1 MSGITVCRTIA
12 ELRGTLSDAP
22 VGSLGLVPTMGALHH
37 GHGTLIRQALR
48 DNDRVAVSVFVNP
61 LQFSRNGDCEDYRL
75 YPRQPEADLAFLSDL
90 GAHIVFMPSVEEM
103 YPAGEP
109 LLWVRTGAMGSVL
122 EGASRPGHFDGVA
135 TVVSKLFHLIRP
147 TRAYF
152 GSKDAQQV
160 AIVRRLVR
168 DLNFP
173 VDIAEVPIARAEDG
187 LAESSRNQRLSPQA
201 RRHALALP
209 RTLFGLQERAA
220 ARLPLNLD
228 RARQDLGNS
237 PGVDLDYLA
246 VVDPGTLEPLNGTA
260 LSAPLAAPALAL
272 VAATVGGVRLI
283 DNATLSTPA

>member
-1 MSGITVCRTIA
+1 MTITVCRTTA
-12 ELRGTLSDAP
+12 ELRDTLEAAP
-22 VGSLGLVPTMGALHH
+22 TDSLGLVPTMGALHQ

-75 YPRQPEADLAFLSDL
+75 YPRQPEADVAFLDGL
-90 GAHIVFMPSVEEM
+90 GAHVVFMPDVAEM
-103 YPAGEP
+103 YPEGEP

-135 TVVSKLFHLIRP
+135 TVVSKLFHLVRP

-173 VDIAEVPIARAEDG
+173 VHIEEVPIARAEDG

-201 RRHALALP
+201 RRHALALS

-228 RARQDLGNS
+228 RARRELGNS
-237 PGVDLDYLA
+237 PGVDLDYLV
-246 VVDPGTLEPLNGTA
+246 VVDPDTLEPLDGAA
-260 LSAPLAAPALAL
+260 LFAPLAAPALAL

-283 DNATLSTPA
+283 DNAVLGAA